1 MDPVGIL
8 YVVLFLALIGFVV
21 YLITTYIPMPP
32 IFSQVLM
39 VVVAVLIILWVISM
53 IVGSGGE
60 PMHFGIYRH

>member
-60 PMHFGIYRH
+60 PMHFRIYK